1 MSSYHDG
8 RRIEYA
14 VCHDL
19 ADNGYRVTRAA
30 SSKGFADV
38 IAVKLRQILFVNVK
52 RTTMPGPD
60 ERFELLGAASLLY
73 PGIAVPLVALGP
85 ASKLT
90 YRRLTGPG
98 PTDWVPWTPDEI
110 GRPTDRRSQ

>member
-38 IAVKLRQILFVNVK
+38 IAIKFDEVLLVNVK
-52 RTTMPGPD
+52 RTKMPGPG
-60 ERFELLGAASLLY
+60 ERRELWATAEMIGVAA
-73 PGIAVPLVALGP
+73 IPLVALGP

-98 PTDWVPWTPDEI
+98 PADWVPWTPDEI
-110 GRPTDRRSQ
+110 GRPA